1 MSQWEYGKD
10 LDYLMQ
16 KSEQAR
22 IACFTGDERGTS
34 SRCPECGHRH
44 KPNGRN
50 WRCPKCG
57 FQGHRDE
64 QPAAGKQ

>member
-1 MSQWEYGKD
+1 MFFAFFFVGN
-10 LDYLMQ
+10 
-16 KSEQAR
+16 A
-22 IACFTGDERGTS
+22 TGGTS

-64 QPAAGKQ
+64 QPAA